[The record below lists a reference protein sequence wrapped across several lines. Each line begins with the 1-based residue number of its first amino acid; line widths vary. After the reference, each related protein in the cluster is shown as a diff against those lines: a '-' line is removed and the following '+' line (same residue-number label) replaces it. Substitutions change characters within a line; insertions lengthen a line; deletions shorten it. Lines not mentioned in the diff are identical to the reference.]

1 MQHALLKGVIP
12 RRVAA
17 MAPVPPV
24 GEGLACKL
32 TEAPS
37 TPHRAH
43 QLVRWAR
50 DSNELSMPTT
60 ADTPSRPSSRP
71 REVGFGRRHTNNT
84 FELIRLSAWGGSVW
98 VSVAFGFV
106 PRRATTGTLS
116 VKTGLVSQPLLSV
129 SSAPAPPPS
138 SLPPIT
144 VNLVNLYDV
153 TSTIT
158 IDL

>member
-43 QLVRWAR
+43 QLARWAR

-84 FELIRLSAWGGSVW
+84 FELIRLSAWGA
-98 VSVAFGFV
+98 AFGCLWRLVLSLVEPPLV
-106 PRRATTGTLS
+106 PCLS
-116 VKTGLVSQPLLSV
+116 KQAWCP
-129 SSAPAPPPS
+129 
-138 SLPPIT
+138 
-144 VNLVNLYDV
+144 NLYSPYHQHQHPHHHRYRQSPS
-153 TSTIT
+153 TS
-158 IDL
+158 